1 MLPLLLLPVLPSA
14 LASSA
19 DEDNT
24 TGVCQDGLLL
34 PVWLPQHNLTTGDRI
49 ARGLVYFISLLYLFL
64 GVSIIS
70 DRFMSAIEVIT
81 SQEREVTVTK
91 KGGVEQKIV
100 VRVWNETVAN
110 LTLMALGSSAPEILL
125 SIIEIYAKGFEAGD
139 LGPGTI
145 VGSAAYNLFVIIA
158 LCVSVIPAG
167 ETRKIKHLNVFFVTA
182 TWSVFAYVWL
192 YVILAVTSPGVVDVW
207 EGILTFSFFPLTVL
221 TAYIADQRIALHK
234 IPFKKFRLNRNRVI
248 VAAESADIEM
258 DKEPEVELLDDTLEQ
273 ARRDYALVLRELRKQ
288 HPQKTISELEGLAK
302 EQIDNSGPKSRAYYR
317 VMATRSMTGGSM
329 ARPRSGSISAG
340 RRPSTT
346 TDDVTK
352 FFFDPATYT
361 VLENIGTFEIT
372 VVREG
377 RDVPHPVILE
387 YRTEDG
393 TATAGT
399 DYVGASGTL
408 VFKPGDTQQTIKL
421 QIIDDELFEED
432 EHFFVHLT
440 DMKVQG
446 QASHPIKLVTPKVAK
461 ILILDDDH
469 AGVFAFPEA
478 CIDVPESEGVY
489 ELPVER
495 SSGARGKI
503 KLPYRTEDGTAKAGK
518 DYVETHGYIV
528 FENNEARKTI
538 PIGIVPEHC
547 YERNVSLFVELGEPE
562 EDNLVPNNIH
572 HKKEDELTIEEKV
585 ALEGRPRLGLVP
597 RVQINIK
604 ESDEFKNTVDKL
616 VQKRGASAVSVS
628 TSSWGE
634 QFVEAIRVN
643 SEAGEGEED
652 GPAESPSCGGYIL
665 HVLTIFWRILFA
677 FVPPADMCS
686 GYLCFVSS
694 IFWIGVLTAVI
705 GDLASHFG
713 CTVGLQDAV
722 TAITFVALGT
732 SVPEFCNGWLCFWS
746 AITVIGVLTAVIG
759 DVASHFGCSVGI
771 KDAVT
776 ALSLVAMGTSL
787 PDTFASKV
795 AAIQDATAD
804 NSVGNVTG
812 SNAVNVF
819 LGIGVAWSIAAIYH
833 SWHGNQFIV
842 PPGNLGFSVMVF
854 CTEALFAISVL
865 LLRRSKYVG
874 GELGGPVGL
883 KYLTSAFMFGLWII
897 YLTLSTLEAY
907 GVIGV

>member
-677 FVPPADMCS
+677 FVPPA
-686 GYLCFVSS
+686 
-694 IFWIGVLTAVI
+694 
-705 GDLASHFG
+705 
-713 CTVGLQDAV
+713 
-722 TAITFVALGT
+722 
-732 SVPEFCNGWLCFWS
+732 EFCNGWLCFWS

>member
-1 MLPLLLLPVLPSA
+1 MFLLLLLPVLPTV
-14 LASSA
+14 LAA
-19 DEDNT
+19 EDNDT
-24 TGVCQDGLLL
+24 IVCQDGLLL
-34 PVWLPQHNLTTGDRI
+34 PVWLPQDNLTAGDRV
-49 ARGLVYFISLLYLFL
+49 ARGMVYFIALMYLFL

-81 SQEREVTVTK
+81 SQEREVTVAK

-125 SIIEIYAKGFEAGD
+125 SIIEIYAKSFQAGD

-158 LCVSVIPAG
+158 LCISVIPNG

-192 YVILAVTSPGVVDVW
+192 YVILAVISPGKVEVW
-207 EGILTFSFFPLTVL
+207 EGILTFSFFPMTVG
-221 TAYIADQRIALHK
+221 TAYIADRRIALHK

-273 ARRDYALVLRELRKQ
+273 ARKDYSNVLRELRKQ
-288 HPQKTISELEGLAK
+288 FPQKPIAELEILAK

-329 ARPRSGSISAG
+329 GRARANSISAA
-340 RRPSTT
+340 RRPSST

-352 FFFDPATYT
+352 FYFDPATYT

-377 RDVPHPVILE
+377 REVNCPVILE

-408 VFKPGDTQQTIKL
+408 VFKPGDTQQTINL
-421 QIIDDELFEED
+421 QIIDDDLFEED

-440 DMKVQG
+440 DLKVQG
-446 QASHPIKLVTPKVAK
+446 QATHSVKLVAPKIAK
-461 ILILDDDH
+461 VLILDDDH
-469 AGVFAFPEA
+469 SGVFSFPEA
-478 CIDVPESEGVY
+478 TIDVPESEGMY

-503 KLPYRTEDGTAKAGK
+503 RVPYRTEDGTGKAGK
-518 DYVETHGYIV
+518 DYVETHGYVI
-528 FENNEARKTI
+528 FEDNETRRTI

-547 YERNVSLFVELGEPE
+547 YERNVSLYVELGEPE
-562 EDNLVPNNIH
+562 EVVETERSTRSPSASVIAANAVHSYLYGSYGSLGHKDNQVPNNIN
-572 HKKEDELTIEEKV
+572 HKREEEMTSEEKI
-585 ALEGRPRLGLVP
+585 AMEGRPKLGAIA
-597 RVQINIK
+597 RVQINIR

-616 VQKRGASAVSVS
+616 VQKRGASAISVS

-634 QFVEAIRVN
+634 QFAEAIRVN
-643 SEAGEGEED
+643 PEPPEGEED
-652 GPAESPSCGGYIL
+652 GLPETTGCGGYLI
-665 HVLTIFWRILFA
+665 HFLTIFWKILFA

-686 GYLCFVSS
+686 GYLCFVFS

-732 SVPEFCNGWLCFWS
+732 SVP
-746 AITVIGVLTAVIG
+746 
-759 DVASHFGCSVGI
+759 
-771 KDAVT
+771 
-776 ALSLVAMGTSL
+776 
-787 PDTFASKV
+787 DTFASKV

-804 NSVGNVTG
+804 NSIGNVTG

-833 SWHGNQFIV
+833 AMHGNVFIV
-842 PPGNLGFSVMVF
+842 PPGNLGFSVMLF
-854 CTEALFAISVL
+854 CTEALFAIAVL
-865 LLRRSKYVG
+865 MIRRSKYVG
-874 GELGGPVGL
+874 GELGGPTTI
-883 KYLTSAFMFGLWII
+883 KYITSAFMFSLWLFYI
-897 YLTLSTLEAY
+897 TMSTLEAY
-907 GVIGV
+907 GMLSF

>member
-1 MLPLLLLPVLPSA
+1 MFLLLLLPVLPTV
-14 LASSA
+14 LAA
-19 DEDNT
+19 EDNDT
-24 TGVCQDGLLL
+24 IVCQDGLLL
-34 PVWLPQHNLTTGDRI
+34 PVWLPQDNLTAGDRV
-49 ARGLVYFISLLYLFL
+49 ARGMVYFIALMYLFL

-81 SQEREVTVTK
+81 SQEREVTVAK

-125 SIIEIYAKGFEAGD
+125 SIIEIYAKSFQAGD

-158 LCVSVIPAG
+158 LCISVIPNG

-192 YVILAVTSPGVVDVW
+192 YVILAVISPGKVEVW
-207 EGILTFSFFPLTVL
+207 EGILTFSFFPMTVG
-221 TAYIADQRIALHK
+221 TAYIADRRIALHK

-273 ARRDYALVLRELRKQ
+273 ARKDYSNVLRELRKQ
-288 HPQKTISELEGLAK
+288 FPQKPIAELEILAK

-329 ARPRSGSISAG
+329 GRARANSISAA
-340 RRPSTT
+340 RRPSST

-352 FFFDPATYT
+352 FYFDPATYT

-377 RDVPHPVILE
+377 REVNCPVILE

-408 VFKPGDTQQTIKL
+408 VFKPGDTQQTINL
-421 QIIDDELFEED
+421 QIIDDDLFEED

-440 DMKVQG
+440 DLKVQG
-446 QASHPIKLVTPKVAK
+446 QATHSVKLVAPKIAK
-461 ILILDDDH
+461 VLILDDDH
-469 AGVFAFPEA
+469 SGVFSFPEA
-478 CIDVPESEGVY
+478 TIDVPESEGMY

-503 KLPYRTEDGTAKAGK
+503 RVPYRTEDGTGKAGK
-518 DYVETHGYIV
+518 DYVETHGYVI
-528 FENNEARKTI
+528 FEDNETRRTI

-547 YERNVSLFVELGEPE
+547 YERNVSLYVELGEPE
-562 EDNLVPNNIH
+562 EDKDNQVPNNIN
-572 HKKEDELTIEEKV
+572 HKREEEMTSEEKI
-585 ALEGRPRLGLVP
+585 AMEGRPKLGAIA
-597 RVQINIK
+597 RVQINIR

-616 VQKRGASAVSVS
+616 VQKRGASAISVS

-634 QFVEAIRVN
+634 QFAEAIRVN
-643 SEAGEGEED
+643 PEPPEGEED
-652 GPAESPSCGGYIL
+652 GLPETTGCGGYLI
-665 HVLTIFWRILFA
+665 HFLTIFWKILFA
-677 FVPPADMCS
+677 FVPPAE
-686 GYLCFVSS
+686 
-694 IFWIGVLTAVI
+694 W
-705 GDLASHFG
+705 
-713 CTVGLQDAV
+713 
-722 TAITFVALGT
+722 
-732 SVPEFCNGWLCFWS
+732 CNGWLCFWTS
-746 AITVIGVLTAVIG
+746 ITFIGVLTAVIG
-759 DVASHFGCSVGI
+759 DVSSHLGCTVGI

-776 ALSLVAMGTSL
+776 AICLVAMGTSL

-804 NSVGNVTG
+804 NSIGNVTG

-833 SWHGNQFIV
+833 AMHGNVFIV
-842 PPGNLGFSVMVF
+842 PPGNLGFSVMLF
-854 CTEALFAISVL
+854 CTEALFAIAVL
-865 LLRRSKYVG
+865 MIRRSKYVG
-874 GELGGPVGL
+874 GELGGPTTI
-883 KYLTSAFMFGLWII
+883 KYITSAFMFSLWLFYI
-897 YLTLSTLEAY
+897 TMSTLEAY
-907 GVIGV
+907 GMLSF